1 MPKVSIIMPVYNAEK
16 GLKRCI
22 DSILAQEFSDFEL
35 IAVDDGS
42 RDGSGSI
49 LDAYAVKDRRVHPV
63 HQTNG
68 GVSNARNHG
77 ISLAKGDFLQ
87 FVDSDDYL
95 PVDSTKTLVR
105 VAEEHD
111 ADLVVAA
118 FYRVVGTYLS
128 VKYDIDSTDVMTQKE
143 YASYLMNKPAD
154 FYYGVL
160 WNKLYRRSIIRKQKL
175 VMDEQ
180 LNWCED
186 TVFNLEYLLHC
197 QRIAATPV
205 PVYYYVKNEGSL
217 VASAAGD
224 MKTVRQMKERIVEY
238 YDSFYQNLY
247 DVDNTIG
254 ERLNHVRFMFAFA
267 TDDLANGKGR
277 TRVGKEKDV
286 DVVNTSLVDN
296 MATMM
301 YYMDEVYDQQL
312 RTVATVS
319 GLAVD
324 DVKVLNALM
333 FHGKAM
339 ALGEIADFTHQGTTG
354 CVASVEKLALK
365 GLAKVDYLGKNI
377 PVSLTPEAE
386 PVLKQL
392 GFALKDFENICFKG
406 FDEEHRRDVMSSVHE
421 INSNLKQMLR
431 AVQTEPELPKKD
443 KTKKAA
449 EGKESR
455 KKTAEEK
462 ELDR

>member
-42 RDGSGSI
+42 KDSSGSI
-49 LDAYAVKDRRVHPV
+49 LDAYAAKDHRVHPV

-77 ISLAKGDFLQ
+77 ISLAKGDYIQ

-105 VAEEHD
+105 VAQEHE
-111 ADLVVAA
+111 ADLVVAG

-143 YASYLMNKPAD
+143 YASYMMNKPAD

-160 WNKLYRRSIIRKQKL
+160 WNKLYRRSIIKKQKL
-175 VMDEQ
+175 AMDEQ

-197 QRIAATPV
+197 KRIAATPV

-217 VASAAGD
+217 VSSASGD
-224 MKTVRQMKERIVEY
+224 VKTVRKMKEKVVEY
-238 YDSFYQNLY
+238 YDAFYQNLY
-247 DVDNTIG
+247 DVDNTIR

-333 FHGKAM
+333 FHGKPM
-339 ALGEIADFTHQGTTG
+339 ALSEVADFTHQGTTG

-365 GLAKVDYLGKNI
+365 GYVKVDYLGKNI
-377 PVSLTPEAE
+377 PVSLTLEAD

-392 GFALKDFENICFKG
+392 SYALTDFENICFKG
-406 FDEEHRRDVMSSVHE
+406 FDDEKRKDVMSSVHE

-431 AVQTEPELPKKD
+431 AVQTEPDVPQKDKPKKE
-443 KTKKAA
+443 KTKKA
-449 EGKESR
+449 
-455 KKTAEEK
+455 AEEK

>member
-1 MPKVSIIMPVYNAEK
+1 MPNVSIIMPVYNAEK
-16 GLKRCI
+16 GLGRCL
-22 DSILAQEFSDFEL
+22 DSILAQEYSDFEL

-42 RDGSGSI
+42 KDASGAI
-49 LDAYAVKDRRVHPV
+49 LDSYAAKDHRVHPV

-68 GVSNARNHG
+68 GVSHARNHG
-77 ISLAKGDFLQ
+77 IALAKGKYIQ
-87 FVDSDDYL
+87 FVDADDYL

-105 VAEEHD
+105 VAEEHA

-128 VKYDIDSTDVMTQKE
+128 IKYDIDTTDVLTQKE
-143 YASYLMNKPAD
+143 YASYMMNKPAD

-160 WNKLYRRSIIRKQKL
+160 WNKLYRRDIIRKQKL
-175 VMDEQ
+175 AMDEQ

-197 QRIAATPV
+197 QRVAATPV

-247 DVDNTIG
+247 DVDGTLG

-267 TDDLANGKGR
+267 TDDFANGKGR

-301 YYMDEVYDQQL
+301 YYMEEVYEQQL
-312 RTVATVS
+312 RTVATVNA
-319 GLAVD
+319 LAVD

-333 FHGKAM
+333 FHGGPM
-339 ALGEIADFTHQGTTG
+339 ALGEIADFTHQGMTG

-365 GLAKVDYLGKNI
+365 GLVKVDYLGKNI
-377 PVSLTPEAE
+377 PVSLTKDAD

-392 GFALKDFENICFKG
+392 NYALTDFENICFKG
-406 FDEEHRRDVMSSVHE
+406 FDDAKRQNVMSSVHE
-421 INSNLKQMLR
+421 VNRNLKQMLR
-431 AVQTEPELPKKD
+431 AVQTEPDVPKKE
-443 KTKKAA
+443 KTKKESDAKA
-449 EGKESR
+449 NGMGKKVEGKE
-455 KKTAEEK
+455 
-462 ELDR
+462 